1 MAVRALLSTAFC
13 TVIMFT
19 LLNARHARVPGGRRG
34 ARARKVMCA
43 AVAVTPR
50 PQMHSSSLLSVSV
63 QGSPVESSC
72 LPGCGHGA
80 LSLPTHH
87 WRQPR

>member
-1 MAVRALLSTAFC
+1 MAVRALFSMATC
-13 TVIMFT
+13 TVILFT

-43 AVAVTPR
+43 AVAVIPR

-63 QGSPVESSC
+63 QGSTLSATAPDSGLSPGRVHDQQRPVG
-72 LPGCGHGA
+72 P
-80 LSLPTHH
+80 
-87 WRQPR
+87 